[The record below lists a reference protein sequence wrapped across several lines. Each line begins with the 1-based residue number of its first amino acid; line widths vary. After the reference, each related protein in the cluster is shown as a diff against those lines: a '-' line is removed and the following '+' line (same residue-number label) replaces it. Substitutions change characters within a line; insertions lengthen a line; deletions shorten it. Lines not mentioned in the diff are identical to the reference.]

1 MRDELRKPAGRGTA
15 ETLQSEIMS
24 PTQDRRDGSTGAP
37 APPAS
42 APAIESSAATPAGA
56 APTDAPESL
65 APAIPATTPPARPPR
80 PPTPMSPAKPH
91 AAPAAAPHEP
101 SARQIRYREHRIP
114 RRHRVFVNRN
124 LRMTQIR
131 AIGFDLDH
139 TLAHYDPTSV
149 EELAFDLTK
158 QKLVENKGYPTEIL
172 DLKYD
177 PSFVIRGL
185 VVDRKRG
192 NLLKMDY
199 FNFVTRAT
207 HGLVPLRSEE
217 RRRAYRSSKI
227 RLGHENYVSVDTLFH
242 LPEVY
247 LYLCL
252 IDLLELRRP
261 GTAVDHEALYR
272 DVREMIDEAHRDGS
286 LKNVITSDLSRY
298 IRLDPELRTVLEEFR
313 RTGKKLFLVTNSEW
327 GYADTL
333 LTHLLGRGKGAPSH
347 WSELFHAVIV
357 EARKPNFFT
366 ETQAAE
372 PIPELADRTGRKGL
386 VSAVRRGDAA
396 HLEKVLGA
404 SAEHVLYFGDHTY
417 GDILQSKRARG
428 WRTAMLVPEL
438 DREIMVTAE
447 HAKDFE
453 RLSRQSSERHQGEI
467 EKAVLGRELRRLTMV
482 LSETDG
488 TDPGRRHEI
497 GSRIAEIPEQVAA
510 LEKRN
515 AELQGEIDSI
525 RVKIDRAYNSRWGS
539 LFREGNESSRFG
551 HQLKDFACLYMSRV
565 SNFLHYPSDYYYQS
579 PVGYMPHDI

>member
-1 MRDELRKPAGRGTA
+1 
-15 ETLQSEIMS
+15 
-24 PTQDRRDGSTGAP
+24 
-37 APPAS
+37 
-42 APAIESSAATPAGA
+42 
-56 APTDAPESL
+56 
-65 APAIPATTPPARPPR
+65 
-80 PPTPMSPAKPH
+80 
-91 AAPAAAPHEP
+91 
-101 SARQIRYREHRIP
+101 
-114 RRHRVFVNRN
+114 
-124 LRMTQIR
+124 MTQIR

-158 QKLVENKGYPTEIL
+158 EKLVANKGYPPEIR
-172 DLKYD
+172 DLRYD
-177 PSFVIRGL
+177 PTFVIRGL
-185 VVDRKRG
+185 VVDKKRG

-199 FNFVTRAT
+199 FNFVTRGS
-207 HGLVPLRSEE
+207 HGLQPLRSEE
-217 RRRAYRSSKI
+217 RRRAYRSSRI

-252 IDLLELRRP
+252 IDLLERRRP
-261 GTAVDHEALYR
+261 GTQLDYEALYR

-286 LKNVITSDLSRY
+286 LKNVITSDLARY

-327 GYADTL
+327 AYTDTL
-333 LTHLLGRGKGAPSH
+333 LRHILMKGRGAPEH
-347 WSELFHAVIV
+347 WTALFHAVVV
-357 EARKPNFFT
+357 EARKPAFFM

-372 PIPELADRTGRKGL
+372 PVPELVETKRACPIM
-386 VSAVRRGDAA
+386 RRGDATW
-396 HLEKVLGA
+396 LERTLGA

-417 GDILQSKRARG
+417 GDILQSKRVRS

-438 DREIMVTAE
+438 DREITVTTE

-453 RLSRQSSERHQGEI
+453 RLARLSSERHQAEI
-467 EKAVLGRELRRLTMV
+467 EKAVLGRELRRLTLV
-482 LSETDG
+482 LSENGD
-488 TDPGRRHEI
+488 DKGRRQEI
-497 GSRIAEIPEQVAA
+497 GGRIAEIPEQVAA
-510 LEKRN
+510 LEKRSI
-515 AELQGEIDSI
+515 ELHGEINAL
-525 RVKIDRAYNSRWGS
+525 RVKIDRAYNPRWGS